1 MINNFIAYVSKNSL
15 KILFFTSIVICIIM
29 ASWFVIHG
37 DIFFHTDIARDFLL
51 LEDMVKNKPITL
63 IGPRSGGISGVF
75 HGPLWL
81 YLNLPIFILSQGN
94 PVFVGWFWTFLFILT
109 LVIIYIVG
117 KNLFDQQTGALSALL
132 FAVCSLHTTPNL
144 FNPFGAVML
153 SPLFFFYFVTYIR
166 HGKLKDLLL
175 CLFVVGLII
184 QFQMAFG
191 LPILILSFL
200 YLVVYFFKRKRY
212 HHFLSFSILLIP
224 LSTFILFDI
233 RHNFLQL
240 KAITNFL
247 SAGKDLG
254 KINLQLFFLSRI
266 KGVLIDGFVMM
277 SEKYWFLILAS
288 ITIPF
293 ILVLLKIVSNKK
305 FKNRDLYI
313 LFFYFYLGF
322 WLITFFYKGTIWS
335 YYYWPILPLAVII
348 FSSLGRL
355 FKKNFFYLLFAS
367 IFLVNFI
374 DRANFIWQSR
384 RFINQDAGSWR
395 FNLGL
400 AEKVFDDAGSE
411 FGYFIYTPD
420 QFGYSPRYALNY
432 LQAQYKN
439 KQARPFEKKPIT
451 YLLISPPPEDRPFL
465 KGDWWKINRVKIA
478 KKPEKVFKFKN
489 GFIIEKYILTPEEIN
504 IQADPNLIQ
513 SLHFR

>member
-1 MINNFIAYVSKNSL
+1 MINNFIAYISKNSL

-37 DIFFHTDIARDFLL
+37 DIYFHTDIARDFLL

-75 HGPLWL
+75 HGTLWL
-81 YLNLPIFILSQGN
+81 YLN
-94 PVFVGWFWTFLFILT
+94 
-109 LVIIYIVG
+109 
-117 KNLFDQQTGALSALL
+117 
-132 FAVCSLHTTPNL
+132 
-144 FNPFGAVML
+144 
-153 SPLFFFYFVTYIR
+153 
-166 HGKLKDLLL
+166 
-175 CLFVVGLII
+175 
-184 QFQMAFG
+184 

-200 YLVVYFFKRKRY
+200 YLIVYFFKRKRY

-240 KAITNFL
+240 KAIMNFL

-254 KINLQLFFLSRI
+254 KINLQSFFLSRI
-266 KGVLIDGFVMM
+266 KGILIDGFVMM

-288 ITIPF
+288 ITIPL

-335 YYYWPILPLAVII
+335 YYYWPTLPLAVII

-355 FKKNFFYLLFAS
+355 FKKKFLSSKTDLLS
-367 IFLVNFI
+367 KNIF
-374 DRANFIWQSR
+374 
-384 RFINQDAGSWR
+384 
-395 FNLGL
+395 
-400 AEKVFDDAGSE
+400 
-411 FGYFIYTPD
+411 
-420 QFGYSPRYALNY
+420 
-432 LQAQYKN
+432 
-439 KQARPFEKKPIT
+439 
-451 YLLISPPPEDRPFL
+451 
-465 KGDWWKINRVKIA
+465 
-478 KKPEKVFKFKN
+478 
-489 GFIIEKYILTPEEIN
+489 
-504 IQADPNLIQ
+504 
-513 SLHFR
+513 